1 MKKTNCIIALMVLMA
16 FLTVAHAQADK
27 LLQQR
32 SIAEALDSWITTA
45 EQHVVPAADAM
56 PEDKYSFAPD
66 RAYGEFGGVRTFA
79 QQVKHLAANNYGI
92 AALIL
97 GRKRTD
103 DMADETGPDSV
114 RTKAEIMEYV
124 KGSFAALH
132 EAVATIDEKNV
143 VQPTASPSQWQK
155 TRLSFAI
162 DAVAHSYDHYGQ
174 LVEYLRMNGIV
185 PPASRPP
192 KPLAQTN
199 PPAAGLM
206 AEGERKAAPSF
217 DLNDAEG
224 KSVKLS
230 ALKGRVVVVNFWATW
245 CHGCQ
250 TEIPSFIEFEKKYDK
265 RGLTIV
271 GVSLDDDG
279 WKSVKPWIKEKG
291 VNYPIV
297 IGNGDLSQKYGLV
310 DMPLSVLVDRQGRI
324 ASSHAGVVDTT
335 AFEQQIQALLRE
347 DVRGSVN

>member
-1 MKKTNCIIALMVLMA
+1 MVKTDCVIALMVLLA
-16 FLTVAHAQADK
+16 CLTVAHAQADK
-27 LLQQR
+27 SLQQR

-45 EQHVVPAADAM
+45 EQQVVPAADAM
-56 PEDKYSFAPD
+56 PKDKYAFAPD
-66 RAYGEFGGVRTFA
+66 RACGEFRGVRTFA

-103 DMADETGPDSV
+103 DMENETGPDSV

-143 VQPTASPSQWQK
+143 VQPTESPSQWQK
-155 TRLSFAI
+155 TRLSFAM
-162 DAVAHSYDHYGQ
+162 DAVAHSFDHYGQ
-174 LVEYLRMNGIV
+174 LAEYLRMNGIV
-185 PPASRPP
+185 PPKSRP
-192 KPLAQTN
+192 A
-199 PPAAGLM
+199 PAASLKS
-206 AEGERKAAPSF
+206 EGERKVAPSF

-224 KSVKLS
+224 KSVKLL

-250 TEIPSFIEFEKKYDK
+250 MEIPSFIEFEKKYDN

-271 GVSLDDDG
+271 GISVDDDG
-279 WKSVKPWIKEKG
+279 WKSVRPWIKEKG

-297 IGNGDLSQKYGLV
+297 IGNDDLSQKYGLV
-310 DMPLSVLVDRQGRI
+310 GMPLSVLVDRQGRI
-324 ASSHAGVVDTT
+324 ANSHAGVVDTT
-335 AFEQQIQALLRE
+335 AFEEQIQALLRE
-347 DVRGSVN
+347 GVKGSVN